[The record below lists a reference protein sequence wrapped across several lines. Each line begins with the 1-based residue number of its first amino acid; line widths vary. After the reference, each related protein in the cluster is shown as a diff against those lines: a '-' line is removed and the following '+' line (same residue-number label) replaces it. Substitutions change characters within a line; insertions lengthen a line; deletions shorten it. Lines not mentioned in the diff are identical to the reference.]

1 MEKLLNRQIQA
12 VAEFF
17 DGGDRDAF
25 VSAADD
31 IVDRRLCHAAHSAE
45 LVDGNV
51 PFPAE
56 LQDTFFDC
64 FANIH
69 RYHLVQMIPIFSCKV

>member
-1 MEKLLNRQIQA
+1 MKKLLNRHIQA
-12 VAEFF
+12 VAELF
-17 DGGDRDAF
+17 DRGDRDAL
-25 VSAADD
+25 VPAADD
-31 IVDRRLCHAAHSAE
+31 IVDRRLCYAAHGAE
-45 LVDGNV
+45 LIDGNI

-69 RYHLVQMIPIFSCKV
+69 RYHLMQMIPIFSCKV

>member
-1 MEKLLNRQIQA
+1 MEKILNRHVQA
-12 VAEFF
+12 VAELFNC
-17 DGGDRDAF
+17 GDRDAV

-31 IVDRRLCHAAHSAE
+31 IVHCRLGHTAHGAE
-45 LVDGNV
+45 FIDGNI

>member
-1 MEKLLNRQIQA
+1 MEEFLNRHIQA

-25 VSAADD
+25 VSAADY
-31 IVDRRLCHAAHSAE
+31 VVHCRLCHAAHSAE

-56 LQDTFFDC
+56 LQDPFFDC

-69 RYHLVQMIPIFSCKV
+69 RYHLMQMIPIFSCKV